1 MSTAQERLAARKR
14 EEIESTA
21 FGELD
26 DRLGSSSFLR
36 SAMDKIF
43 PDHWSFMVGEIAMY
57 CFVILLLTGTYL
69 ALFYHATSSPVIY
82 NGSYHP
88 LDGVQMS
95 EAYKSTL
102 DISFDVRGGLVM
114 RQIHHWA
121 AVIFLAAVAFHLCR
135 IFFTGAFRKP
145 RELNWMIGL
154 TLLLTVMLEGFTGYS
169 LPDDL
174 LSGTGIRVVYS
185 IVLSIPFIG
194 SWLAYEG
201 FGSTFPGTQIIPR
214 LFVIH
219 EWLFPLIIL
228 GLLTAHLMILWRQK
242 HTDFPGPGKTEHNI
256 VGSRLWPQYTLKS
269 AGLFMLVFGVLAALG
284 GLIQINPIWL
294 YGPYN
299 SYQVSA
305 GSQPDW
311 YVGWL
316 DGGVRLWPH
325 WEFRSFGHEIANP
338 FFPGVLVPGIVFTLM
353 YAWPVIDRR
362 IYHDHESHNL
372 LDRPRD
378 KAART
383 AIGAAALAFFTDL
396 TLASATD
403 LLGNDF
409 HMSFERLIEILQ
421 YGAFGGPL
429 IVGLIT
435 YKTCKSLQRT
445 KAHPIKRPVSGIIVR
460 SVDGGYH
467 TLGEDHGH
475 GVHADGHDASHLVT
489 ANGAAANGD
498 GANGGAGDGQ
508 AGDGQAGDGQ
518 AGDGHGP
525 ETVTTGPGEPGGVD
539 A

>member
-1 MSTAQERLAARKR
+1 MSTTEERLAARKR
-14 EEIESTA
+14 HEVEETV

-69 ALFYHATSSPVIY
+69 ALFFHASSTPVIY

-95 EAYKSTL
+95 EAYQSTL
-102 DISFDVRGGLVM
+102 NISFDVRGGLVM
-114 RQIHHWA
+114 RQIHHWG
-121 AVIFLAAVAFHLCR
+121 AVVFLAAVSFHLCR

-145 RELNWMIGL
+145 RELNWTIGL
-154 TLLLTVMLEGFTGYS
+154 TLLLVVMLEGFTGYS

-185 IVLSIPFIG
+185 IVLSIPLIG
-194 SWLAYEG
+194 TWLAYAG

-219 EWLFPLIIL
+219 EFLFPLIIL

-242 HTDFPGPGKTEHNI
+242 HSDFPGPGKTEHNI
-256 VGSRLWPQYTLKS
+256 VGSRLWPQYALKS
-269 AGLFMLVFGVLAALG
+269 AGLFMLVFAVLSALG

-299 SYQVSA
+299 AYQVSA

-353 YAWPVIDRR
+353 FLWPQIDRR
-362 IYHDHESHNL
+362 IYHDYVEHNL

-378 KAART
+378 KAFRT
-383 AIGAAALAFFTDL
+383 AIGAAALTFFTDL

-421 YGAFGGPL
+421 YGAFAGPL
-429 IVGLIT
+429 IVGAIT

-445 KAHPIKRPVSGIIVR
+445 RAHPIKRPVGGVIVR

-467 TLGEDHGH
+467 TLGDDHGH
-475 GVHADGHDASHLVT
+475 GADHEAHTNGHHTNGATTNGDS
-489 ANGAAANGD
+489 ANG
-498 GANGGAGDGQ
+498 
-508 AGDGQAGDGQ
+508 
-518 AGDGHGP
+518 HTP
-525 ETVTTGPGEPGGVD
+525 EVVPSAPSATSEPGAAD
-539 A
+539 D